1 MSCAASFDSMVRR
14 VAQVTVRKVLTVAS
28 QKPEPS
34 TPEIVGKTLGFSVLI
49 AVVGVALLFIIA
61 VIAWTSYGISMDK
74 NSKAGESRRTQEE
87 ISASEALEQNPYL
100 SDGEGRSSYD
110 GGTISADL
118 DYRAFSE
125 PDEFARAMM
134 KTFESEDVDIVHIGY
149 GGDKTM
155 SVSRSV
161 FETKAGG
168 GVNASVSTMSEQT
181 WKDLLQL
188 VREEQAE
195 HIDVTEDKAAH
206 LYLGEIVD
214 GSYTSAS
221 NYNQQIFRQ
230 KIQNVDDLKT
240 PDGLESIVL
249 EDAFTYTRGD
259 ETPVE
264 ISVSVRASKK
274 DEVMPVVE
282 AVMAENWS
290 PELLRLGVTSVKTA
304 EDGSSADVEG
314 GAALH
319 ADVSLNSYANR
330 YEVYDKDTKR
340 QKAVD
345 NAQKSADAVLKEV
358 HTPLEVEVSLLETN
372 AQYNDQKEDAVEVRN
387 F

>member
-1 MSCAASFDSMVRR
+1 M
-14 VAQVTVRKVLTVAS
+14 AS

-34 TPEIVGKTLGFSVLI
+34 APEIVGKTIGFSVLI

-74 NSKAGESRRTQEE
+74 SSKASESRRAQEE

-100 SDGEGRSSYD
+100 SEGEGRSSYD

-134 KTFESEDVDIVHIGY
+134 KTFESEDVDVVHIGY

-168 GVNASVSTMSEQT
+168 GVKASVSTMSEQT

-195 HIDVTEDKAAH
+195 YIDVTEDKAAH
-206 LYLGEIVD
+206 LYLGEVVD
-214 GSYTSAS
+214 GGHTSAS
-221 NYNQQIFRQ
+221 NYNQQVFSQ
-230 KIQNVDDLKT
+230 KIHNVGDLKT
-240 PDGLESIVL
+240 PDGLDNVVL

-264 ISVSVRASKK
+264 VGVSVRASTK
-274 DEVMPVVE
+274 DDVMPVVE
-282 AVMAENWS
+282 AVMAENWN
-290 PELLRLGVTSVKTA
+290 PELMRLQVTSVKTDGDGNSA
-304 EDGSSADVEG
+304 DSEDGV
-314 GAALH
+314 ALH

-340 QKAVD
+340 QVAVD
-345 NAQKSADAVLKEV
+345 SAQESADAVLKEV
-358 HTPLEVEVSLLETN
+358 DTPLEIDVSLLETN
-372 AQYNDQKEDAVEVRN
+372 AQHNDQNDDAVEVRN